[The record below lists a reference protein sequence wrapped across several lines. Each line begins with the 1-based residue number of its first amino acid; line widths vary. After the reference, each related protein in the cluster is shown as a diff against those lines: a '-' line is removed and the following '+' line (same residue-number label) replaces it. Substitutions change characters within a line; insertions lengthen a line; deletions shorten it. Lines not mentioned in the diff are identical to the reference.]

1 MIAIALMVP
10 AAGGIVEVVLSISS
24 ISGGPLLAPPLWA
37 LFSKRLTSRATL
49 WITGISLSANLFF
62 KILAPLLLDFKL
74 TRGEETMIGVG
85 FPFLMLLGY
94 ELWARSKESVAQE
107 YYQYLIARQQ
117 KRDNAQTESPE
128 EALAVR
134 KQNRFGLRVIA
145 GSLVFTA
152 LMLCGLSFLTT
163 QGAGITAVIS
173 GVVLVLALIP
183 WRAAQRV
190 QLSSDPQQIEKFI
203 NTND

>member
-1 MIAIALMVP
+1 MIGIALMVP

-37 LFSKRLTSRATL
+37 LFSKRLTSQATL

-74 TRGEETMIGVG
+74 TRAEETIMGIGL
-85 FPFLMLLGY
+85 PLLLLLGY
-94 ELWARSKESVAQE
+94 ELWQRSKDSVAQE
-107 YYQYLIARQQ
+107 HYIYLTTRQQ
-117 KRDNAQTESPE
+117 KRDDAQAESPE

-134 KQNRFGLRVIA
+134 KQNRFGLRVISV
-145 GSLVFTA
+145 SLVFTA

-163 QGAGITAVIS
+163 EGAGITATIS
-173 GVVLVLALIP
+173 AVVLVLALIS
-183 WRAAQRV
+183 WRASQRV
-190 QLSSDPQQIEKFI
+190 QLVDETPKIEKFPA
-203 NTND
+203 NL